1 MSTFQKLPEEV
12 RRQQILEAAAHAF
25 STDGYDKV
33 SMARIA
39 ADAGLTKGGVYFH
52 FASKEEVFTAMVESE
67 LSQRWGTLQQL
78 ADELDEVPAAEAL
91 QRLISWWFALDQGP
105 NLLSPPILAAC
116 IAMERPREA
125 FTGQVQRVTDLL
137 AEVIGRL
144 MDELGVESDADELA
158 ELLMMLRVGA
168 IWKDATSDDEERER
182 FHRRATDVLGRVVTA
197 LVARR

>member
-1 MSTFQKLPEEV
+1 VATFQKLPEEV

-52 FASKEEVFTAMVESE
+52 FSSKEEVFTAMVETE
-67 LSQRWGTLQQL
+67 LGQRWGTLQQL

-91 QRLISWWFALDQGP
+91 QRLIGWWFALDQGP

-116 IAMERPREA
+116 IAMDRPRAA
-125 FTGQVQRVTDLL
+125 FTSQVQRVTDLL
-137 AEVIGRL
+137 SEVIGRL
-144 MDELGVESDADELA
+144 MEELDVDSDPDELA

-168 IWKDATSDDEERER
+168 IWKDATSDEQERER
-182 FHRRATDVLGRVVTA
+182 FHQRATDVLGRVVTA
-197 LVARR
+197 LVTRR